1 MGTIERTHR
10 FKRDYRREARGR
22 HGADLDERLA
32 AVVHA
37 LAIDAPLE
45 PRHHDHALSGPWT
58 DFRDCHIR
66 PDLVLIYRNPGKRR
80 PQHTSRRRSLD
91 RSSLADLDLSEVVV
105 HAGRKSYRLAGKARA
120 VAASR
125 LDRDLGL

>member
-1 MGTIERTHR
+1 MTSMRTIERTHR

-22 HGADLDERLA
+22 HRAGLDERLA

-45 PRHHDHALSGPWT
+45 PRCHDQALSGPWT

-66 PDLVLIYRNPGKRR
+66 PDPILIYQKPDAETLRLVRIG
-80 PQHTSRRRSLD
+80 S
-91 RSSLADLDLSEVVV
+91 
-105 HAGRKSYRLAGKARA
+105 HAE
-120 VAASR
+120 
-125 LDRDLGL
+125 LGL